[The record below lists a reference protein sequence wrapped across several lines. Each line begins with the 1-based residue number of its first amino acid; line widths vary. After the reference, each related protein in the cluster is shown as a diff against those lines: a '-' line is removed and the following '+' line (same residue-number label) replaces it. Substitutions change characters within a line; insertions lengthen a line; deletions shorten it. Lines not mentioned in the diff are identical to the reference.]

1 MEEDG
6 SGDQLVGEIVGDM
19 VEGMKETKDSISTH
33 LARGR
38 GSPKLKVKGESFAA
52 VASLAV
58 VVILRLRLMSLR
70 NISVPEENYHEGC
83 EIAETGDVK
92 EIDEDDLLDEDSA
105 MEVSLVTG
113 FEAIAPI
120 EIANTE
126 ADLEVEMA
134 TVTVVPEFYLVDA
147 DIEAPP
153 IAKLPNTK
161 PTMKKKVQS
170 SPSMLE
176 FGLTEQILGKCLQ
189 SPKDKD
195 KVKSMGE

>member
-1 MEEDG
+1 
-6 SGDQLVGEIVGDM
+6 
-19 VEGMKETKDSISTH
+19 
-33 LARGR
+33 
-38 GSPKLKVKGESFAA
+38 
-52 VASLAV
+52 
-58 VVILRLRLMSLR
+58 
-70 NISVPEENYHEGC
+70 
-83 EIAETGDVK
+83 
-92 EIDEDDLLDEDSA
+92 

-147 DIEAPP
+147 DIDAPP
-153 IAKLPNTK
+153 IAKHPNTK

>member
-1 MEEDG
+1 MEKLMNNEY
-6 SGDQLVGEIVGDM
+6 
-19 VEGMKETKDSISTH
+19 VEE
-33 LARGR
+33 
-38 GSPKLKVKGESFAA
+38 
-52 VASLAV
+52 
-58 VVILRLRLMSLR
+58 
-70 NISVPEENYHEGC
+70 
-83 EIAETGDVK
+83 

-134 TVTVVPEFYLVDA
+134 TFTVVPEFYLVDV
-147 DIEAPP
+147 DIKAPP
-153 IAKLPNTK
+153 IAKYPDTK

-176 FGLTEQILGKCLQ
+176 FGLTEQILGKGLQ
-189 SPKDKD
+189 SPMDKD
-195 KVKSMGE
+195 KVKSKGSNVGPGPVANHTHPHPHPSKGSPS